1 MRVVKIV
8 SSLLFVAGFVTILGA
23 VGSSDID
30 IISLNDL
37 AIRCTI
43 GGVLMGLASVGLKE
57 VKNENRR

>member
-8 SSLLFVAGFVTILGA
+8 RVLFFVAGFVIVLGA

-30 IISLNDL
+30 CISLNDL
-37 AIRCTI
+37 AIRCTV
-43 GGVLMGLASVGLKE
+43 GGVLMWLASLGFKE